1 MITEIAHLTIDPAK
15 AEAFEL
21 AVAQAAAIL
30 RAAKGSHSMT
40 LERVIEDPARYRL
53 RVEWDSVEDHMVG
66 FRESDGFHQWR
77 ALAGPY
83 FVEPPFVE
91 HSQTVGRFF

>member
-15 AEAFEL
+15 AEAFEK
-21 AVAQAAAIL
+21 AVAHAAAIL
-30 RAAKGSHSMT
+30 RAAKGSNSMA

-66 FRESDGFHQWR
+66 FRESPGFLQWR
-77 ALAGPY
+77 ALAGPF

-91 HSQTVGRFF
+91 HTHTVGRFF